1 MNQFTKTGKKL
12 FNMLSKEEFKRYQ
25 KQIMLNDIGINGQ
38 IKLKQ
43 SKVAVIGAGGL
54 GCPVLQY
61 LTAVGVGTIGVI
73 DFDTVEESNLHRQV
87 LYTGNDIGQ
96 PKVEVAI
103 QKLSKQNP
111 FVKHISH
118 KILLNEENAES
129 ILSQY
134 DIVVDGCDNFATRYV
149 VNDVCV
155 KLNKPLVYGSIL
167 GYEGQLAVFNYKGS
181 KNLRDIF
188 PEEPNAEDVPNCSEN
203 GVLGTVP
210 GIIGSMM
217 AQEMINVILEKPSLI
232 NTLFVYNTDSN
243 KQKRISF

>member
-1 MNQFTKTGKKL
+1 
-12 FNMLSKEEFKRYQ
+12 MLSKEEFKRYQ
-25 KQIMLNDIGINGQ
+25 KQIMLDDLGINGQ

-73 DFDTVEESNLHRQV
+73 DFDTVEESNLHRQT
-87 LYTGNDIGQ
+87 LYSHNDVGQ
-96 PKVEVAI
+96 PKVDIVI
-103 QKLSKQNP
+103 QKLSQQNT
-111 FVKHISH
+111 FIQHIPH
-118 KILLNEENAES
+118 KVLLNEENAAT
-129 ILSQY
+129 ILSDY
-134 DIVVDGCDNFATRYV
+134 DIVVDGCDNFATRYI
-149 VNDVCV
+149 VNDCCK

-181 KNLRDIF
+181 KNLCDIF
-188 PEEPNAEDVPNCSEN
+188 PEEPNPEDVPNCSEN

-217 AQEMINVILEKPSLI
+217 AQETINVILEKPSLV
-232 NTLFVYNTDSN
+232 NTLFIYNTDSN
-243 KQKRISF
+243 KLKRISY

>member
-1 MNQFTKTGKKL
+1 
-12 FNMLSKEEFKRYQ
+12 MLSKEEFKRYQ
-25 KQIMLNDIGINGQ
+25 KQIMLDDMGINGQ

-87 LYTGNDIGQ
+87 LYSTTDVGK
-96 PKVEVAI
+96 PKVEIAI
-103 QKLSKQNP
+103 QKLSQQNP
-111 FVKHISH
+111 FITLVPHPV
-118 KILLNEENAES
+118 LLNEENAES

-134 DIVVDGCDNFATRYV
+134 DIVVDGCDNFATRYIA
-149 VNDVCV
+149 NDVCV

-167 GYEGQLAVFNYKGS
+167 GYEGQLAVFNYKNS
-181 KNLRDIF
+181 KHLRDLF
-188 PEEPNAEDVPNCSEN
+188 PEPPNAEDVPNCSEN

-210 GIIGSMM
+210 AIIGSMM
-217 AQEMINVILEKPSLI
+217 AQETIHVILERPSLI
-232 NTLFVYNTDSN
+232 NTLYIYSTDTN

>member
-1 MNQFTKTGKKL
+1 
-12 FNMLSKEEFKRYQ
+12 MLSKEEFKRYQ
-25 KQIMLNDIGINGQ
+25 KQIMLDDIGINGQ

-61 LTAVGVGTIGVI
+61 LTAVGIGTIGVI

-87 LYTGNDIGQ
+87 LYTTTDVGYLKVDIA
-96 PKVEVAI
+96 V
-103 QKLSKQNP
+103 QKLSAQNP
-111 FVKHISH
+111 FIQLISH
-118 KILLNEENAES
+118 PVLLNEENAES

-134 DIVVDGCDNFATRYV
+134 DIVVDGCDNFTTRYI

-188 PEEPNAEDVPNCSEN
+188 PDEPNPEDVPNCSEN

-217 AQEMINVILEKPSLI
+217 AQETIHVIIEKPSLV
-232 NTLFVYNTDSN
+232 NTLFIYSTDTN
-243 KQKRISF
+243 KQKRIAY